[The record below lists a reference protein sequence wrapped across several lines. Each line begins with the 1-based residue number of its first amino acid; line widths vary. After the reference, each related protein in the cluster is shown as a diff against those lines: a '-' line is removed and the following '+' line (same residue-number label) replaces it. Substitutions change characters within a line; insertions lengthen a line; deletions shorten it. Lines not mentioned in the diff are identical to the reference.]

1 MILREILAT
10 LLLQQGTHSKI
21 VSERLGHANISMT
34 LDIYSHVLPN
44 MQLEAVR
51 KLEDIFDYFFTSAT
65 NWPQPHISHKNI
77 NPANTHVYRVLILFW
92 SE

>member
-1 MILREILAT
+1 MLLYTFSIFSNWYDVRGILAT

-51 KLEDIFDYFFTSAT
+51 KLEDIFD
-65 NWPQPHISHKNI
+65 
-77 NPANTHVYRVLILFW
+77 
-92 SE
+92 